1 MKIIVVGAGFAGAV
15 LARELAEAGH
25 TITVI
30 DKRDHI
36 GGNAFDFV
44 NWNGERIHQYG
55 PHLFHG
61 SEDSVAVKWLS
72 KFTEWTPYE
81 HRVRAS
87 LTRFPFGDVP
97 LPVNADTLEAV
108 FSKKFESEE
117 EAQVLLHSMQ
127 EEILKPE
134 NSDEVFLKS
143 VGKELADIFFR
154 PYTRKMWGKD
164 AKEIEA
170 AVGARIP
177 VRYNRDDRYFT
188 DSFQAMPTN
197 GYVAAFERIFDHKNI
212 TVETGVEY
220 AVGMEASYDH
230 MFTAMPIDAFFSY
243 KYGKLP
249 YRSIKFNVDKVWRDQ
264 SATTINFTDDGPYTR
279 RTQWDLI
286 PNSEK
291 SRQPYH
297 TVTYETPCDP
307 EENGGECYYPVRNQ
321 ESLELYRKY
330 VDEAETLGNVTFCGR
345 TGLFQ
350 YLDMVPAITI
360 HLKMASDFLCANQET
375 VTST

>member
-1 MKIIVVGAGFAGAV
+1 MKILIVGAGFAGAV

-30 DKRDHI
+30 DKRNHV

-44 NWNGERIHQYG
+44 NRNGERIHQYG

-61 SEDSVAVKWLS
+61 SKDSTAVKWLS
-72 KFTEWTPYE
+72 RFTEWVLYE
-81 HRVRAS
+81 HKVRARLS
-87 LTRFPFGDVP
+87 NGNEVP
-97 LPVNADTLEAV
+97 LPVNADALEEV

-117 EAQVLLHSMQ
+117 EAQVFLQSKQ
-127 EEILKPE
+127 VEITNPK

-143 VGKELADIFFR
+143 VGEELADIFFR

-164 AKEIEA
+164 ASEIEA

-177 VRYNRDDRYFT
+177 VRFNRDDRYFT
-188 DSFQAMPTN
+188 DSFQAMPKD
-197 GYVAAFERIFDHKNI
+197 GYTAAFERIFDHDNI
-212 TVETGVEY
+212 TIRTGVAY
-220 AVGMEASYDH
+220 ISGMEVEYDH

-243 KYGKLP
+243 RYGKLP
-249 YRSIKFNVDKVWRDQ
+249 YRSIKFIVDKVWGDQ
-264 SATTINFTDDGPYTR
+264 AATTINFTDDGPYTR

-286 PNSEK
+286 PNSGR
-291 SRQPYH
+291 STFSYH
-297 TVTYETPCDP
+297 TATYETPCDP
-307 EENGGECYYPVRNQ
+307 EENNGECYYPVRNQ
-321 ESLELYRKY
+321 DSLGLYGKYLDESKK
-330 VDEAETLGNVTFCGR
+330 LGNVTFCGR

-360 HLKMASDFLCANQET
+360 HLKMASDFMGA
-375 VTST
+375 S

>member
-1 MKIIVVGAGFAGAV
+1 MKILIVGAGFAGAV

-25 TITVI
+25 SITVI

-36 GGNAFDFV
+36 GGNAFDFI
-44 NWNGERIHQYG
+44 NENGERIHQYG

-72 KFTEWTPYE
+72 RFTEWVPYE
-81 HRVRAS
+81 HRVKARLS
-87 LTRFPFGDVP
+87 DSREVP
-97 LPVNADTLEAV
+97 LPVNADTMEAI
-108 FSKKFESEE
+108 FLKKFESEE
-117 EAQVLLHSMQ
+117 EAQVFLQSVQ

-143 VGKELADIFFR
+143 VGEKLADIFFR

-164 AKEIEA
+164 AREIEA

-177 VRYNRDDRYFT
+177 VRFNRDDRYFT
-188 DSFQAMPTN
+188 DSFQAMPAQ
-197 GYVAAFERIFDHKNI
+197 GYTAAFEAIFSHENI
-212 TVETGVEY
+212 TVKTGVEY
-220 AVGMEASYDH
+220 TKGMEAGYDH

-243 KYGKLP
+243 KYGELP
-249 YRSIKFNVDKVWRDQ
+249 YRSIKFNVDKVWASQ
-264 SATTINFTDDGPYTR
+264 SAATINFTDDGPYTR

-286 PNSEK
+286 SNSK
-291 SRQPYH
+291 RSSQPYH

-307 EENGGECYYPVRNQ
+307 EENGGECYYPVRNRD
-321 ESLELYRKY
+321 SLGLYGKY
-330 VDEAETLGNVTFCGR
+330 AGEAEKLGNVTFCGR

-360 HLKMASDFLCANQET
+360 HLKMAADFMSA
-375 VTST
+375 S

>member
-1 MKIIVVGAGFAGAV
+1 MKILIVGAGFAGAV

-30 DKRDHI
+30 DKRPHI
-36 GGNAFDFV
+36 AGNAFDSVSVF
-44 NWNGERIHQYG
+44 GERIHQYG

-61 SEDSVAVKWLS
+61 AEDSTAVKWLS
-72 KFTEWTPYE
+72 RFTEWTPYE
-81 HRVRAS
+81 HKVRAR
-87 LTRFPFGDVP
+87 LTRYPFGDVP
-97 LPVNADTLEAV
+97 LPVNADTMEAL
-108 FSKKFESEE
+108 FSTKFESEE
-117 EAQVLLHSMQ
+117 DAKEFLHTQQV
-127 EEILKPE
+127 EITNPV

-143 VGKELADIFFR
+143 VGEKMADIFFR

-164 AKEIEA
+164 ATEIEA

-177 VRYNRDDRYFT
+177 VRFNRDDRYFT
-188 DSFQAMPTN
+188 DSFQAMPKD
-197 GYVAAFERIFDHKNI
+197 GYTAAFERIFDHENI
-212 TVETGVEY
+212 TVKTGVEY
-220 AVGMEASYDH
+220 ESGMEAEYDH
-230 MFTAMPIDAFFSY
+230 MFTAMPIDAFFSC

-249 YRSIKFNVDKVWRDQ
+249 YRSIKFNVDKVWADQ
-264 SATTINFTDDGPYTR
+264 CAPTVNFTDNGPYTR

-286 PNSEK
+286 SNSEK
-291 SRQPYH
+291 STGPCH

-321 ESLELYRKY
+321 ESLELYGRY
-330 VDEAETLGNVTFCGR
+330 VGEAKKLGNVTFCGR

-360 HLKMASDFLCANQET
+360 HLKMAADFMSANQ
-375 VTST
+375 